1 MRNLIKK
8 LFKINRKEEE
18 NEGVIIIFQD
28 KYRLEYCKFYILD
41 DLDKIVEELKHSKTA
56 FAVFYNI
63 TDPVL
68 IYSTGLDITN
78 HDGHFMVSI
87 PNRCPYYKGKNRYT
101 AVHTYC
107 GDYEHSPSYVKYDGS
122 KITIKKYGG
131 GYSRSEETPYWDNGI
146 DEW

>member
-18 NEGVIIIFQD
+18 NKGVLVIFQD
-28 KYRLEYCKFYILD
+28 HYRLEYGKTYVLD
-41 DLDKIVEELKHSKTA
+41 DLDKVVEELKHSKVA

-63 TDPVL
+63 SDPVL
-68 IYSTGLDITN
+68 VYSTGLDIIN
-78 HDGHFMVSI
+78 HDGHYIVSI
-87 PNRCPYYKGKNRYT
+87 PNRSPYYKGKNRYT

-122 KITIKKYGG
+122 KMLIRKYGG
-131 GYSRSEETPYWDNGI
+131 GYSRSEETPYWDKSI